1 MLLRGVNYV
10 NSHPDTGFIRE
21 CGAPSIL
28 RAMGRLKA
36 HPAQHDGNELD
47 KCVGTY
53 WKLKKTDRVCI
64 FQARIIKKNN
74 FIFFYP
80 LVDNSLFD
88 KCLCIK
94 DRE

>member
-1 MLLRGVNYV
+1 
-10 NSHPDTGFIRE
+10 
-21 CGAPSIL
+21 
-28 RAMGRLKA
+28 MGRLKA

-74 FIFFYP
+74 FIFFYNINLIYLFNLFIYP
-80 LVDNSLFD
+80 LSVLSANFVLIFG
-88 KCLCIK
+88 IV
-94 DRE
+94 